1 MKRKV
6 RDALGLLAPLGF
18 VNPRIHPNY
27 VPPSAKISKQWRAK
41 FCALKRFAKREGHS
55 RVPQSYGTAKHPTLG
70 VWVSNQRQAYR
81 HERFRKAGLCVPD
94 CRVRMNNKKVALL
107 NSVDFEW
114 EAGRSQALHRWRD
127 KFALLQR
134 FFRKHQHSRVP
145 YSLNTDEY
153 PAVGVW
159 VRNQRQAYR
168 NEQQRLAGDKPKERR
183 RLNKWQR
190 AKLRS
195 VVFEYDVREAVWEE
209 KFAMLKDF
217 ELWEGN
223 TRVPE
228 SLDSDRYPK
237 LGLWVARQRNAYRN
251 EKRIAKGEKVATTSR
266 ITKEHIARL
275 ESLGFEWEVRGKPI
289 PKIDPS
295 QFEGM
300 II

>member
-6 RDALGLLAPLGF
+6 RDALGLLAPLGL
-18 VNPRIHPNY
+18 VKPRIHPSY
-27 VPPSAKISKQWRAK
+27 VPPSAKISKRWKAK
-41 FCALKRFAKREGHS
+41 FRALKQFAKKEGHT
-55 RVPQSYGTAKHPTLG
+55 RVPVRSGFAKHPTLG
-70 VWVSNQRQAYR
+70 FWVSTQRRAYR
-81 HERFRKAGLCVPD
+81 CERYRKAGMCELVKGP
-94 CRVRMNNKKVALL
+94 RVNAEQVALL
-107 NSVDFEW
+107 NSVDFQW
-114 EAGRSQALHRWRD
+114 EAKRSQELRRWRD

-145 YSLNTDEY
+145 RSLNTDEY
-153 PAVGVW
+153 PALGQW
-159 VRNQRQAYR
+159 VQDQRKAYR
-168 NEQQRLAGDKPKERR
+168 NEQKRLAGGKVARIL
-183 RLNKWQR
+183 RLSKWQM

-195 VVFEYDVREAVWEE
+195 VVFEYNVREAVWEE